1 MSNTVSEAESG
12 DGGVKGNGSESLGSA
27 VREAAADA
35 VVENAALK
43 DEHGHAGHG
52 ETPHGSRLALLSL
65 AALGI
70 VYGDIGTSVLYSMR
84 ECFHGPRHP
93 RQHLWRAVAGFLVAH
108 HRRHNQICNFHL
120 VGRQSR

>member
-1 MSNTVSEAESG
+1 MPDTVREAESG
-12 DGGVKGNGSESLGSA
+12 DVWAKGHGSESLRST
-27 VREAAADA
+27 VREAAADT

-70 VYGDIGTSVLYSMR
+70 VYGDIGTSVLYSLR
-84 ECFHGPRHP
+84 ECFHGPHAIP
-93 RQHLWRAVAGFLVAH
+93 ATPVNIYGVLSLV
-108 HRRHNQICNFHL
+108 F
-120 VGRQSR
+120 

>member
-70 VYGDIGTSVLYSMR
+70 VYGDIGTSILYSMR
-84 ECFHGPRHP
+84 ECFHGPHAIP
-93 RQHLWRAVAGFLVAH
+93 ATPVNIYGVLSLVFWSL
-108 HRRHNQICNFHL
+108 IIVVTIKYVIFIL
-120 VGRQSR
+120 